1 MKKLA
6 TDNPFFE
13 FMGNVGDWILLNLL
27 FVLTSIPVV
36 TVGMSLTALYRIVL
50 RRMRERTIM
59 YSKNISRH
67 VKKSGKRVQFSGL
80 FFFWQRCFYSLI
92 WCI

>member
-1 MKKLA
+1 MKKLT

-27 FVLTSIPVV
+27 FVLTSIPVI

-50 RRMRERTIM
+50 RRMRGENN
-59 YSKNISRH
+59 YVFK
-67 VKKSGKRVQFSGL
+67 
-80 FFFWQRCFYSLI
+80 
-92 WCI
+92 

>member
-27 FVLTSIPVV
+27 FVLTSIPLI
-36 TVGMSLTALYRIVL
+36 TIGMSLTALYRIVL
-50 RRMRERTIM
+50 RRMRGENN
-59 YSKNISRH
+59 YVFKEYFKACKEEW
-67 VKKSGKRVQFSGL
+67 KKSTILWIVFL
-80 FFFWQRCFYSLI
+80 LAAVLL
-92 WCI
+92 